1 MNWFKKKIT
10 NNNIIKNIYKKF
22 RIRRYLGLLLGLFI
36 LAFTFNVFFLSNNIV
51 YGSVSGLA
59 IIVKE
64 LIGFEPAT
72 FIFISSLVL
81 LIISFFA
88 LGKEK
93 TAMSILGTLLFPLFV
108 KLTADINM
116 YLDIDTSNL
125 LLTAIF
131 GGVLYGFGAGL
142 VFKAGFTTGG
152 TDILNQIASKYLKI
166 SMGKAMLMTDGL
178 IVLAGGFVF
187 GFTKFMYA
195 LIILYLIGV
204 ITDKVLLGISESKA
218 FYITTSKDEEVRD
231 YIINVLGHSVTIFN
245 VKGGYSNDKKTM
257 LLAVIPT
264 KEYFVLREG
273 LREIDADA
281 FFVVTDSYEVIGGE

>member
-1 MNWFKKKIT
+1 
-10 NNNIIKNIYKKF
+10 
-22 RIRRYLGLLLGLFI
+22 
-36 LAFTFNVFFLSNNIV
+36 
-51 YGSVSGLA
+51 
-59 IIVKE
+59 KE
-64 LIGFEPAT
+64 LTGFEPAT
-72 FIFISSLVL
+72 FIFISSSVL

-178 IVLAGGFVF
+178 IVLSGGFVF

>member
-264 KEYFVLREG
+264 KEYFILREG